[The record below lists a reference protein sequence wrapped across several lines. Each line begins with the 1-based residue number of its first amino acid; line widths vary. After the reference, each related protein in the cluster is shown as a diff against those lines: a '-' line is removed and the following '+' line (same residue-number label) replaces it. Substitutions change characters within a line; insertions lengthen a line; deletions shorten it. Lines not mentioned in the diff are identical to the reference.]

1 MPACHR
7 GAHEA
12 SNYQNPF
19 PPTHPAV
26 LSTSRVSPKNL
37 LKSHYLRCLDKEQA
51 VSVSAHRWKP
61 YLTVP
66 LAMLLIAQE
75 QWLDQLCT
83 HPLCP
88 PDWATRDDIHNQ
100 GMLYVSRAIHGI
112 YS

>member
-1 MPACHR
+1 
-7 GAHEA
+7 
-12 SNYQNPF
+12 
-19 PPTHPAV
+19 
-26 LSTSRVSPKNL
+26 
-37 LKSHYLRCLDKEQA
+37 
-51 VSVSAHRWKP
+51 
-61 YLTVP
+61 
-66 LAMLLIAQE
+66 MLLIAQE